1 MTKETKMDRV
11 LLEIMND
18 LSSTSALVLLWSME
32 NRNDISL
39 SSKYL
44 EFLNL
49 DSAKELYFKCNQVW
63 PFYSEV
69 IKNRK
74 KCVWDLTRF
83 GLNDENILQVIILGA
98 GMDPLSLDIISKN
111 QSIKIFELDFSMDEK
126 RAVIEKMDN
135 TLFDSLSLISVD
147 LKKPKALL
155 KSVKKSGWDSK
166 ISTLVVL
173 EGISYYLS
181 EKDMNS
187 ILRLFKTKNKKNR
200 VILEYLVSLDLV
212 SKKGETIAKKIFD
225 LIAEETGLVEI
236 TRYNQAKIRKI
247 VETLNGSLVKKMTM
261 KEMEWNRTGEN
272 VFFKRSKSGWIEIC
286 YFAL

>member
-1 MTKETKMDRV
+1 
-11 LLEIMND
+11 
-18 LSSTSALVLLWSME
+18 ME
-32 NRNDISL
+32 SRNDTSL

-44 EFLNL
+44 KFLNL

-74 KCVWDLTRF
+74 KCVWDFTRF
-83 GLNDENILQVIILGA
+83 GLDDENILQVIILGA

-111 QSIKIFELDFSMDEK
+111 QSIKTFEIDFSMDEK
-126 RAVIEKMDN
+126 RSVFEKMDS
-135 TLFDSLSLISVD
+135 TILDSLSLISAD
-147 LKKPKALL
+147 LKKPKELL
-155 KSVKKSGWDSK
+155 KSLKKSGWDSK
-166 ISTLVVL
+166 FPTLVVL

-181 EKDMNS
+181 EKVMNN
-187 ILRLFKTKNKKNR
+187 ILRLFKTENKKNR
-200 VILEYLVSLDLV
+200 IVLEYLVTHDLV
-212 SKKGETIAKKIFD
+212 SKKGAINAKKIFD
-225 LIAEETGLVEI
+225 LIAEDTGLDEI
-236 TRYNQAKIRKI
+236 TRYNQTKIKKMI
-247 VETLNGSLVKKMTM
+247 ETLNGSLVKISTM